1 MAHHEP
7 IPPVTSKLLS
17 PYYTCDSGSEGGA
30 SSVEAWC
37 TYVQQTK
44 KTWLNSRS
52 ASWPLNVEETLDPG
66 SGLQDKFPLTIL
78 SIDIFKDRWL
88 LVVYR
93 EALLELWDLYPSLSS
108 SIRAE
113 ALDSHP
119 SEAVC
124 RVRVQNPRLAE
135 GTSCAA
141 ALTADETTLV
151 VGVTG

>member
-1 MAHHEP
+1 MAHHDP
-7 IPPVTSKLLS
+7 IPPVTSRLLS
-17 PYYTCDSGSEGGA
+17 PYYTCNSEPEVGA
-30 SSVEAWC
+30 YSVEAWC

-44 KTWLNSRS
+44 KQWLNSRS
-52 ASWPLNVEETLDPG
+52 GSWPLNIEEALDPG

-78 SIDIFKDRWL
+78 SIDVFKDRWL

-93 EALLELWDLYPSLSS
+93 EALLELWDLYPQLASEL
-108 SIRAE
+108 RAD
-113 ALDSHP
+113 ALNSHP

-141 ALTADETTLV
+141 TLTADESTLV